1 MIKSCVDKLKNFYN
15 YGVIKLHGTEDKLV
29 HNNDQKILLIEQYF
43 QLRLKR

>member
-15 YGVIKLHGTEDKLV
+15 YGVIKLHGTENKL
-29 HNNDQKILLIEQYF
+29 DQKLLLIELYF